1 MGNKS
6 SAIKVFTYFAVVD
19 DTGEGHPVNINVQ
32 IQEGNN
38 RGVLKFSTEFSGE
51 AKFFQMF
58 VSMDI
63 EFIKTNDY
71 RTRAIITRF

>member
-32 IQEGNN
+32 IQESNY
-38 RGVLKFSTEFSGE
+38 RGVLKFSFKELAE
-51 AKFFQMF
+51 P
-58 VSMDI
+58 
-63 EFIKTNDY
+63 N
-71 RTRAIITRF
+71 

>member
-1 MGNKS
+1 MTNTVNWYITPFSPSQRQMGNKS

-38 RGVLKFSTEFSGE
+38 RGVLKFSF
-51 AKFFQMF
+51 
-58 VSMDI
+58 
-63 EFIKTNDY
+63 
-71 RTRAIITRF
+71 